1 MTMTPLRGRKVILR
15 EKQLTDAPNDYRW
28 RTNPELARLD
38 ATLPIRMSF
47 EKYRE
52 LFEDELLNPSAR
64 VLRLAVETLQGKH
77 IGNCMYYDADF
88 IKSEAELGILI
99 GDTDYWDQGYGTD
112 AVDMMLRHIFT
123 STPLRRI
130 YLHTLD
136 WNQRAQLSFAKSGFA
151 SVRNVRRSGYNFV
164 LMETSREEWTRLEE
178 RRVREEI
185 GRESAG
191 READGASLL
200 NPPTPA
206 RE

>member
-1 MTMTPLRGRKVILR
+1 MAMTPLRGRKVILR

-28 RTNPELARLD
+28 RTDPELARLD
-38 ATLPIRMSF
+38 ATLPIRMSI

-52 LFEDELLNPSAR
+52 LSQDELLHPSAR

-88 IKSEAELGILI
+88 ITSEAELGILI
-99 GDTDYWDQGYGTD
+99 GERDYWDKGYGTD
-112 AVDMMLRHIFT
+112 AVEVMLRHIFT
-123 STPLRRI
+123 STPLRRV

-151 SVRNVRRSGYNFV
+151 SVRNVRRSGYNFL
-164 LMETSREEWTRLEE
+164 LMEIRREEWTRLEE
-178 RRVREEI
+178 RRARGVVGSEP
-185 GRESAG
+185 G
-191 READGASLL
+191 GAPLP